1 MRINIDFVEMN
12 QYIDNMEDANLS
24 EIMVNMIQDNYFNG
38 ADSAVIYIGY
48 NTDKEQFEFDLM
60 PG

>member
-12 QYIDNMEDANLS
+12 QYIDNMEDSNLS
-24 EIMVNMIQDNYFNG
+24 EIMVNMIQDYYFNG
-38 ADSAVIYIGY
+38 ADSAIIYIGY
-48 NTDKEQFEFDLM
+48 NADKEQFEFDLM